1 MGKNKTEES
10 NLISLNNYL
19 KQLKKTKTMKTT
31 ILKSVLVLFLVS
43 FSLLSCNNDND
54 DVAGPPPPPGLPEFL
69 YAEGGAP
76 TMSSTTD
83 PIASSSAK
91 EIFGRNGASEVI
103 KIKLTSLAVGTYTI
117 GSGNEFTY
125 TRLTTSSP
133 WVAGTGTITITSN
146 IGNLLSGTFDLPS
159 GTSTLGINQVNGRFS
174 DIVINP

>member
-1 MGKNKTEES
+1 M
-10 NLISLNNYL
+10 
-19 KQLKKTKTMKTT
+19 KKT
-31 ILKSVLVLFLVS
+31 ILKSVLALFLI
-43 FSLLSCNNDND
+43 SLSLISCNNDND
-54 DVAGPPPPPGLPEFL
+54 VVASPPPSPGLPEFL

-83 PIASSSAK
+83 PIASAK

-125 TRLTTSSP
+125 TRPTTSSP